1 MKKINVLFNTTK
13 SASESPG
20 GGIVLLSKS
29 KQYLERE
36 GIKVE
41 LFEEGKTNLG
51 NFSVFHNFSLHRN
64 CLKPILAAKQ
74 AGLHIA
80 ISPIYWPSLAFV
92 LHSGKPL
99 HERLKML
106 AAEFSNMLPFS
117 AVRKMLNA
125 ADVVLPSSFAEK
137 EMLQK
142 RFSLPKEKISIV
154 YNGVDARFKGADS
167 RMFLEKFGLHDFV
180 LYIGKIEERKNVL
193 SLIKAM
199 KGIDAKLVVVGNANE
214 GSKAYFQKCR
224 QSTGSNVV
232 FLSAMQHDSAMLASA
247 YAACKVF
254 CLPSWYETPGLA
266 ALEAGLAG
274 TNIVVTREGP
284 TKEYF
289 SGMASYVNPH
299 SVADIRE
306 KILIEL
312 QKPKTMELGRH
323 IEKNFLWWNTARQ
336 TKAAYEKILN
346 QENY

>member
-13 SASESPG
+13 SAGESPG

-41 LFEEGKTNLG
+41 LFEEGKTNLS
-51 NFSVFHNFSLHRN
+51 NFAVFHNFSLHRN
-64 CLKPILAAKQ
+64 CLLPILAAKK

-92 LHSGKPL
+92 LRSGKPVA
-99 HERLKML
+99 EKAKMI
-106 AAEFSNMLPFS
+106 AAELSNTLPFS

-125 ADVVLPSSFAEK
+125 ADAVLPSSLAEK

-142 RFSLPKEKISIV
+142 RFSLQSKKISIV
-154 YNGVDARFKGADS
+154 CNGVDARFKGANS
-167 RMFLEKFGLHDFV
+167 KLFEEKFQMRDFV
-180 LYIGKIEERKNVL
+180 LYVGKIEERKNVL

-224 QSTGSNVV
+224 QSAGSNVV
-232 FLSAMQHDSAMLASA
+232 FLNAMQHDSGLLASA

-274 TNIVVTREGP
+274 ANIVITKGGPTRE
-284 TKEYF
+284 YF
-289 SGMASYVNPH
+289 ADFAAYVNPN
-299 SVADIRE
+299 SASDIRE
-306 KILIEL
+306 KILL
-312 QKPKTMELGRH
+312 QLRKPKTNNLGSH
-323 IEKNFLWWNTARQ
+323 IEKNFLWQNTARQ

-346 QENY
+346 G

>member
-13 SASESPG
+13 SAGECPG
-20 GGIVLLSKS
+20 GGIVLISKS

-51 NFSVFHNFSLHRN
+51 DFDIFHNFSLHRN
-64 CLKPILAAKQ
+64 CLKPIMAAKK

-99 HERLKML
+99 HERLKMI
-106 AAEFSNMLPFS
+106 AAELSNTLPFS

-125 ADVVLPSSFAEK
+125 ADVVLPSSLAEK

-154 YNGVDARFKGADS
+154 YNGVDERFKGANS
-167 RMFLEKFGLHDFV
+167 KLFEKKFQMRDFV
-180 LYIGKIEERKNVL
+180 LYVGKIEERKNVL

-214 GSKAYFQKCR
+214 GNKVYLRKCR
-224 QSTGSNVV
+224 QGASGNVV
-232 FLSAMQHDSAMLASA
+232 FLSAMPHDSEMLASA

-274 TNIVVTREGP
+274 ANIVVTREGP

-289 SGMASYVNPH
+289 SDMAAYVNP
-299 SVADIRE
+299 SNLKDIRE
-306 KILIEL
+306 KIVLQL
-312 QKPKTMELGRH
+312 QKPKTGALSSH
-323 IEKNFLWWNTARQ
+323 IQKNFLWQNTAEQ
-336 TKAAYEKILN
+336 TKEAYEKVLKGAAV
-346 QENY
+346 